1 MKKVSQIR
9 IAGFG
14 GQGVVL
20 IGTILGH
27 AAIKDGNWVSGSN
40 AYGAQAR
47 GGSARSEVVIARQ
60 PIRFPHVMKADIL
73 IVMSQSA
80 YDQSISDLSSS
91 NAIVIYDNMLIRSGD
106 LPYVTQYPVPAT
118 DTALKIY
125 DSSQVANMI
134 ILGAA
139 VCITQIVSPEAVESA
154 VREDVSERFTEQDL
168 KAFHT
173 GCDLGRELISGRE

>member
-27 AAIKDGNWVSGSN
+27 AAVRDGNWVSGSN

-47 GGSARSEVVIARQ
+47 GGSARSEVVIARE
-60 PIRFPHVMKADIL
+60 PVRFPHVMKADML
-73 IVMSQSA
+73 IVMSQGA
-80 YDQSISDLSSS
+80 YDQSVSDLSRQ
-91 NAIVIYDNMLIRSGD
+91 NAVVIYDDLLIRPED
-106 LPYVTQYPVPAT
+106 LPDAIQYPVPAT
-118 DTALKIY
+118 DTALKTFENN
-125 DSSQVANMI
+125 QVANVI

-139 VCITQIVSPEAVESA
+139 ASITQIVSLEALESA
-154 VREDVSERFTEQDL
+154 VAENVSDRFKEQNL
-168 KAFHT
+168 KALRT
-173 GCDLGRELISGRE
+173 GYDMGEKILSGRE